1 MRCVRLRGPP
11 RGRWP
16 EWRCGGPLIGKGW
29 PSGGAVEQSR
39 DEELRAQGWTR
50 QFLADEPR
58 LSEAVDLY
66 RSLGLEVHLEPLS
79 PAEEGECR
87 SCLEA
92 NLERFKVIY
101 TRPTRGG

>member
-1 MRCVRLRGPP
+1 MVKR
-11 RGRWP
+11 
-16 EWRCGGPLIGKGW
+16 GW

-79 PAEEGECR
+79 LAEERECQR
-87 SCLEA
+87 CLEA
-92 NLERFKVIY
+92 NPERFKVIY
-101 TRPTRGG
+101 TRPMQGG

>member
-1 MRCVRLRGPP
+1 M
-11 RGRWP
+11 
-16 EWRCGGPLIGKGW
+16 
-29 PSGGAVEQSR
+29 EQSR

-79 PAEEGECR
+79 PAEGGECR

-92 NLERFKVIY
+92 DLERFRVIY